1 MKNIIFLFAFI
12 QFVHAQTIIKGTVID
27 KKTNEPIPF
36 SSIGIKGKTMGT
48 VSNENGYFEMAL
60 KEINDADS
68 LKISAIGYQS
78 KSYAVKVAKNFTAE
92 KIYLSESA
100 VLLNEVVI
108 KPSKTI
114 TKVLGNKN
122 YNKNVS
128 CTFQGVDNNYKGVQA
143 AIKANNKK
151 GRVVWIENFNFFI
164 SKNDIADSAIFRLNF
179 YKEDK
184 DGMPGDNILRQPI
197 VFKTNVK
204 KGEVSVDLKKYNINT
219 NDDFFISLEC
229 LSENINSKN
238 LSFSGALLGPSYFK
252 MATFS
257 SWEKIIPMGID
268 FNVTVTYQ
276 K

>member
-1 MKNIIFLFAFI
+1 MKYIILFLSLI
-12 QFVHAQTIIKGTVID
+12 QISFAQTSIKGTVID

-36 SSIGIKGKTMGT
+36 SSVGIIGKTMGT
-48 VSNENGYFEMAL
+48 VSNENGYFELVL
-60 KEINDADS
+60 KEINETDS

-78 KSYAVKVAKNFTAE
+78 KSYTVKQAKNFTAE
-92 KIYLSESA
+92 KIYLNESA

-122 YNKNVS
+122 YNKNIS
-128 CTFQGVDNNYKGVQA
+128 CSFQGVDNNYKGVQA

-164 SKNDIADSAIFRLNF
+164 SKNDAADSAMFRLNF

-184 DGMPGDNILRQPI
+184 NGMPGENILRQPI
-197 VFKTNVK
+197 VFKTEVER
-204 KGEVSVDLKKYNINT
+204 GEVSVDLKKYNINT

-229 LSENINSKN
+229 LSDNINSKN
-238 LSFSGALLGPSYFK
+238 LAFSGALLGPSYFK
-252 MATFS
+252 LATFS

>member
-1 MKNIIFLFAFI
+1 MKHIILFFSLI
-12 QFVHAQTIIKGTVID
+12 QISFAQNSIKGTILD

-36 SSIGIKGKTMGT
+36 SSVGIIGKTMGT
-48 VSNENGYFEMAL
+48 VSNENGYFELVL
-60 KEINDADS
+60 KEINDTDS

-78 KSYAVKVAKNFTAE
+78 ISYSVKIAKNFNAE
-92 KIYLSESA
+92 KIYLNESA

-122 YNKNVS
+122 YNKNIS
-128 CTFQGVDNNYKGVQA
+128 CSFQGVDNNYKGVQA

-151 GRVVWIENFNFFI
+151 GRIVWIENFNFFI
-164 SKNDIADSAIFRLNF
+164 SKNDATDSAMFRLNF

-184 DGMPGDNILRQPI
+184 DGMPGENILRQPI

-204 KGEVSVDLKKYNINT
+204 RGEVTVDLKKYNINT

-229 LSENINSKN
+229 LSNNINSKN

-252 MATFS
+252 LASFS
-257 SWEKIIPMGID
+257 AWEKIIPMGID

>member
-1 MKNIIFLFAFI
+1 M
-12 QFVHAQTIIKGTVID
+12 KGTVID

-36 SSIGIKGKTMGT
+36 SSVGIIGKTMGT
-48 VSNENGYFEMAL
+48 VSNENGYFELVL
-60 KEINDADS
+60 KEINETDS

-78 KSYAVKVAKNFTAE
+78 KSYTVKQAKNFIAE
-92 KIYLSESA
+92 KIYLNESA

-122 YNKNVS
+122 YNKNIS
-128 CTFQGVDNNYKGVQA
+128 CSFQGVDNNYKGVQA

-164 SKNDIADSAIFRLNF
+164 SKNDAADSAMFRLNF

-184 DGMPGDNILRQPI
+184 NGMPGENILRQPI
-197 VFKTNVK
+197 VFKTKVER
-204 KGEVSVDLKKYNINT
+204 GEVSVDLKKYNINT

-229 LSENINSKN
+229 LSDNINSKN
-238 LSFSGALLGPSYFK
+238 LAFSGALLGPSYFK
-252 MATFS
+252 LATFS

>member
-1 MKNIIFLFAFI
+1 MI
-12 QFVHAQTIIKGTVID
+12 QISFAQTSIKGTVID

-36 SSIGIKGKTMGT
+36 SSVGIIGKTMGT
-48 VSNENGYFEMAL
+48 VSNENGYFELVL
-60 KEINDADS
+60 KEINETDS

-78 KSYAVKVAKNFTAE
+78 KSYTVKQAKNFTAE
-92 KIYLSESA
+92 KIYLNESA

-122 YNKNVS
+122 YNKNIS
-128 CTFQGVDNNYKGVQA
+128 CSFQGVDNNYKGVQA

-164 SKNDIADSAIFRLNF
+164 SKNDAADSAMFRLNF

-184 DGMPGDNILRQPI
+184 NGMPGENILHQPI
-197 VFKTNVK
+197 VFKTKVER
-204 KGEVSVDLKKYNINT
+204 GEVSVDLKKYNINT

-229 LSENINSKN
+229 LSDNINSKN
-238 LSFSGALLGPSYFK
+238 LAFSGALLGPSYFK
-252 MATFS
+252 LATFS

>member
-1 MKNIIFLFAFI
+1 MKYIILFLSLI
-12 QFVHAQTIIKGTVID
+12 QISFAQTSIKGTVID

-36 SSIGIKGKTMGT
+36 SSVGIIGKTMGT
-48 VSNENGYFEMAL
+48 VSNENGYFELVL
-60 KEINDADS
+60 KEINETDS

-78 KSYAVKVAKNFTAE
+78 KSYTVKQTKNFTAE
-92 KIYLSESA
+92 KIYLNESA
-100 VLLNEVVI
+100 ILLNEVVI

-122 YNKNVS
+122 YNKNIS
-128 CTFQGVDNNYKGVQA
+128 CSFQGVDNNYKGVQA

-164 SKNDIADSAIFRLNF
+164 SKNDAADSAMFRLNF

-184 DGMPGDNILRQPI
+184 NGMPGENILRQPI
-197 VFKTNVK
+197 VFKTKVER
-204 KGEVSVDLKKYNINT
+204 GEVSVDLKKYNINT

-229 LSENINSKN
+229 LSDNINSKN
-238 LSFSGALLGPSYFK
+238 LAFSGALLGPSYFK
-252 MATFS
+252 LATFS

>member
-1 MKNIIFLFAFI
+1 MKYIILFLSLI
-12 QFVHAQTIIKGTVID
+12 QISFAQTSIKGTVID

-36 SSIGIKGKTMGT
+36 SSVGIIGKTMGT
-48 VSNENGYFEMAL
+48 VSNENGYFELVL
-60 KEINDADS
+60 KEINETDS

-78 KSYAVKVAKNFTAE
+78 KSYTVKQAKNFTAE
-92 KIYLSESA
+92 KIYLNESA

-122 YNKNVS
+122 YNKNIS
-128 CTFQGVDNNYKGVQA
+128 CSFQGVDNNYKGVQA

-164 SKNDIADSAIFRLNF
+164 SKNDAADSAMFRLNF

-184 DGMPGDNILRQPI
+184 NGMPGENILRQPI
-197 VFKTNVK
+197 VFKTKVER
-204 KGEVSVDLKKYNINT
+204 GEVSVDLKKYNINT

-229 LSENINSKN
+229 LSDNINSKN
-238 LSFSGALLGPSYFK
+238 LAFSGALLGPSYFK
-252 MATFS
+252 LATFS